1 MSLYN
6 LTKYRDIGFVN
17 LYSCALLHYLYLIK
31 ELAVTVSFTHLVN
44 KVKTAILVSFALVLL
59 SGCGDQRE
67 QVYLNG
73 PTMGT
78 SYNIKFIDQE
88 GLPTAEAIQTEVD
101 KKLELVNDQMST
113 YRKDSELSRFNQ
125 STASTPFTVSKDTA
139 TVIKEAMRLNQLTMG
154 ALDVTVGP
162 LVNLWGFGPEARPE
176 VVPTDEELSA
186 RRAIVGIQH
195 LNVTETT
202 VTKDIPELYVDLST
216 IAKGWGV
223 DVVANYLEELGIT
236 NYMVEVGG
244 EMRVKGNNKENVAW
258 RIAIEKP
265 SVDERAIQEIIEPGH
280 HAVAT
285 SGDYR
290 IYFEKEGV
298 RYSHIIN
305 PITGKPIAN
314 KVVSVTVLDKSSMT
328 ADGLAT
334 GLMVLGEEKGMEV
347 AKQHNIPVF
356 MIVKTQDG
364 FKEIASEAFKPFL
377 K

>member
-1 MSLYN
+1 M
-6 LTKYRDIGFVN
+6 V
-17 LYSCALLHYLYLIK
+17 
-31 ELAVTVSFTHLVN
+31 LAGCEKPVEQIHL
-44 KVKTAILVSFALVLL
+44 S
-59 SGCGDQRE
+59 
-67 QVYLNG
+67 G

-78 SYNIKFIDQE
+78 TYNIKYIESE
-88 GLPTAEAIQTEVD
+88 GIPSPEALQKEVD
-101 KKLELVNDQMST
+101 RLLEEVNDQMST

-125 STASTPFTVSKDTA
+125 NQTSTPFEVSPQTA
-139 TVIKEAMRLNQLTMG
+139 TVVKEAIRLNGLTLG

-176 VVPTDEELSA
+176 VVPTDEELAA
-186 RRAIVGIQH
+186 RKANTGIQH
-195 LNVTETT
+195 LT
-202 VTKDIPELYVDLST
+202 VEGNLLTKDIPNLYVDLST

-223 DVVANYLEELGIT
+223 DVVADYIQSQGIQ

-244 EMRVKGNNKENVAW
+244 EMRLKGVNREGVKW

-265 SVDERAIQEIIEPGH
+265 SADERAVQEIIEPGDM
-280 HAVAT
+280 AVAT

-290 IYFEKEGV
+290 IYFERDGV

-305 PITGKPIAN
+305 PQTGKPIRH

-334 GLMVLGEEKGMEV
+334 GLMVLGEEQGMKIANEN
-347 AKQHNIPVF
+347 NIPVF
-356 MIVKTQDG
+356 MIVKTEDG
-364 FKEIASEAFKPFL
+364 FKEMASEAYKPFMN

>member
-1 MSLYN
+1 M
-6 LTKYRDIGFVN
+6 YRVIGFVN
-17 LYSCALLHYLYLIK
+17 LYSCVLFTLFKCILIK
-31 ELAVTVSFTHLVN
+31 ELAVIVSVTHLVN
-44 KVKTAILVSFALVLL
+44 KAKIVLLSCLVLVSL
-59 SGCGDQRE
+59 SGCGEQRE
-67 QVYLNG
+67 QVYING

-78 SYNIKFIDQE
+78 SYNIKYINQD
-88 GLPTAEAIQTEVD
+88 GLPKSEVVHAEVD
-101 KKLELVNDQMST
+101 KRLELVNDQMST
-113 YRKDSELSRFNQ
+113 YRKDSELSQFNT
-125 STASTPFTVSKDTA
+125 SEELTPFTVSKDTA
-139 TVIKEAMRLNQLTMG
+139 TVIKEAIRLNKVTLG
-154 ALDVTVGP
+154 ALDITVGP

-176 VVPTDEELSA
+176 VVPTEDELNT
-186 RRAIVGIQH
+186 RRSIVGIQH
-195 LNVTETT
+195 LSATETT
-202 VTKDIPELYVDLST
+202 VTKNIPELYVDLST

-244 EMRVKGNNKENVAW
+244 EMRVKGTNKEGVAW

-265 SVDERAIQEIIEPGH
+265 SVDERSIQEIIEPGH

-290 IYFEKEGV
+290 IYFEKEGI

-305 PITGKPIAN
+305 PITGKPIVN

-347 AKQHNIPVF
+347 ANQHNIPVF

>member
-1 MSLYN
+1 M
-6 LTKYRDIGFVN
+6 I
-17 LYSCALLHYLYLIK
+17 
-31 ELAVTVSFTHLVN
+31 VSFTQLIH
-44 KVKTAILVSFALVLL
+44 KTKYVLL
-59 SGCGDQRE
+59 SCFTLMLLVGCSQERE
-67 QVYLNG
+67 QVYING

-78 SYNIKFIDQE
+78 TYNIKYINQD
-88 GLPTAEAIQTEVD
+88 GLPKPEDIQAEID
-101 KKLELVNDQMST
+101 KRLELVNDQMST
-113 YRKDSELSRFNQ
+113 YRKDSELSQFNQ
-125 STASTPFTVSKDTA
+125 SKTLTPFTVSKDTA
-139 TVIKEAMRLNQLTMG
+139 LVIKEAIRLNKITLG

-176 VVPTDEELSA
+176 VVPTEQELTA
-186 RRAIVGIQH
+186 RRNIVGIEH
-195 LNVTETT
+195 LTVTETT
-202 VTKDIPELYVDLST
+202 VSKNIPELYVDLST

-223 DVVANYLEELGIT
+223 DVVADYLETLNIAD
-236 NYMVEVGG
+236 YMVEVGG
-244 EMRVKGNNKENVAW
+244 EMRVKGKNKENVAW

-265 SVDERAIQEIIEPGH
+265 SVNERGIQEIIEPGY

-305 PITGKPIAN
+305 PITGKPISN

-334 GLMVLGEEKGMEV
+334 GLMVLGEEQGMDV
-347 AKQHNIPVF
+347 ANTHNIPVF
-356 MIVKTQDG
+356 MIVKTKDG